1 LLNSNAPFSGS
12 MVVSMASPA
21 SGMDFSHRLAGV

>member
-1 LLNSNAPFSGS
+1 LLNSNAPFSGR

-21 SGMDFSHRLAGV
+21 SGMDFSRRLVEA